1 MKQVNTNVKKHNFC
15 LDDPTINSL
24 YSHFA
29 KVVKTEIKKKK
40 FILAVSGGPDS
51 LALVVQ
57 IV

>member
-40 FILAVSGGPDS
+40 IYSS
-51 LALVVQ
+51 S
-57 IV
+57 IRRSR